1 MAASSSAAEPARAL
15 PAAPRPVGTPVGD
28 SASADALARISVAV
42 QELKVYVLAPLLR
55 RAVAEIQANQFEK
68 GGDFVIQ
75 ALEVDE
81 QCGLAWHLLAICR
94 EKCGDYTNA
103 LRCFESALKLSPED
117 VDIAH
122 DLGRL
127 AHIMGMPEEAEKLF
141 AHVLIRKPGF
151 PDAANNLASSQR
163 DQMRFEEA
171 IETLRP
177 VIYANP
183 DNAMLWNTLGT
194 VLAEQGEMEQA
205 MTFLDQALTLDPE
218 FAKARYNRANVRLSL
233 GDIAGGLQD
242 CEAAL
247 PGATTASETSM
258 MKLAEAA
265 MLIASGRLE
274 EGWDRY
280 EIRLDERFA
289 DVTHFLCDQP
299 AWTPEIEL
307 AGKHLLVVG
316 EQGLGDEALFANV
329 LPDIVEALG
338 PEGKL
343 SLAVEPRF
351 VSLFQ
356 RSFPQAHVGRHDTYK
371 VDHHTVRI
379 VKWAHGDGSI
389 DLWTPM
395 ASPLRRFRRSID
407 AFPHRAHFLTP
418 APERVQ
424 HWRDTLTALGDQP
437 TVGVVWKSLVVN
449 SGRFRNFSPFAHW
462 RQVLQTPGVRFVN
475 LQYGDC
481 EAELEEARETLGVE
495 IWNPPGIN
503 LKDDLDDVAALTC
516 ALGLTIGPAN
526 ATTNIAAACGAPVWL
541 ISTPGAWPRLGTDRY
556 PWYPQARV
564 FSPAAY
570 GQWEPAMA
578 EVAEALSKAF

>member
-1 MAASSSAAEPARAL
+1 MAASSSAAQPARAL
-15 PAAPRPVGTPVGD
+15 PAAPRPVGAPVGD
-28 SASADALARISVAV
+28 SASPAALARISEAV

-55 RAVAEIQANQFEK
+55 RAVAEIQANDFDK
-68 GGDFVIQ
+68 GGEFVIK

-81 QCGLAWHLLAICR
+81 HCSVAWHLLAICR

-141 AHVLIRKPGF
+141 AHVLTRNPGQ

-163 DQMRFEEA
+163 DQMRFDEA

-183 DNAMLWNTLGT
+183 ENAMLWNTLGT
-194 VLAEQGEMEQA
+194 VMAEQGEMEQA
-205 MTFLDQALTLDPE
+205 MTFLDQAVSLQPD
-218 FAKARYNRANVRLSL
+218 FAKARYNRGNVKLAM
-233 GDIAGGLQD
+233 GDVTGGLED

-247 PGATTASETSM
+247 PGATTGAETSM

-265 MLIASGRLE
+265 MMIAAGRLE

-299 AWTPEIEL
+299 AWTPDADL
-307 AGKHLLVVG
+307 TGKHLLVVG
-316 EQGLGDEALFANV
+316 EQGLGDEMLFANI
-329 LPDIVEALG
+329 LPDIAEALG
-338 PEGKL
+338 PQGKL
-343 SLAVEPRF
+343 SIAVEHRLVP
-351 VSLFQ
+351 LFQ
-356 RSFPQAHVGRHDTYK
+356 RSFPDARVGRHDTYK
-371 VDHHTVRI
+371 VDHHTARI
-379 VKWAHGDGSI
+379 VKWAHADPTI
-389 DLWTPM
+389 DFWTPM
-395 ASPLRRFRRSID
+395 ASPLRRFRRSLA
-407 AFPHRAHFLTP
+407 AFPDRAGYLTP
-418 APERVQ
+418 APERVA
-424 HWRDTLTALGDQP
+424 HWRDSLAALGDQP
-437 TVGVVWKSLVVN
+437 TVGIVWKSLIVN
-449 SGRFRNFSPFAHW
+449 SGRFRHFSPFDSW

-481 EAELEEARETLGVE
+481 EAELDEARRTLGVD

-516 ALGLTIGPAN
+516 ALDLTLGPAN
-526 ATTNIAAACGAPVWL
+526 ATTNLAAACGAPVWL
-541 ISTPGAWPRLGTDRY
+541 VSTPGAWPRLGTDRY

-564 FSPAAY
+564 FCSAAY
-570 GQWEPAMA
+570 GRWEPVMA
-578 EVAEALSKAF
+578 EVAEALTKAF